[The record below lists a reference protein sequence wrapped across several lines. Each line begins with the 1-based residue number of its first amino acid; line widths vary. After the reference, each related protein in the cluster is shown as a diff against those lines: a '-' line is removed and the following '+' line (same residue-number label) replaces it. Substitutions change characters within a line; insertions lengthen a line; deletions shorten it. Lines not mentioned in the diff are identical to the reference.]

1 MGANEMSNHQ
11 AMRAEGDVQEGR
23 WQLTR
28 RHRVTLAVVALSGLV
43 LVLLVTATL
52 RRRRLAR
59 LPVTTVH
66 HSVFV
71 DYLEARGRIQ
81 SMQSLILTA
90 PGGVGDLRILRI
102 VANGARVKKGD
113 VLVEFDASTIKQKR
127 DQDRSTVRAGDAEI
141 EKSTAAARLKEEQTL
156 TESLK
161 SKFDVETARM
171 DASKEE
177 IMSLI
182 DGAKARNKVADAEQA
197 HNESEIKLKAYRSA
211 GAADLESKRLKR
223 NEARYT
229 LKQDD
234 TALAT
239 LSMRS
244 PLDGSVIVRDNLRA
258 NRGTS
263 PPEPFRAGDQAWPG
277 AQLIE
282 IPDPHGLVV
291 EGRIEEADR
300 GRVQV
305 SQHVVIRLD
314 AVPDQDFSGKVDQ
327 ISPTA
332 SIDFAG
338 GWPFRRNFTMRVSI
352 ADRDSPMTPGM
363 NASCRTEV
371 DRIGNAI
378 SVPETAVF
386 KLAGRNVVYVRRGWE
401 FRAVPVEV
409 NRRSSG
415 QALIEGQLADGD
427 LLSLEDPD
435 ARTN

>member
-1 MGANEMSNHQ
+1 MGANEMSSHQ

-28 RHRVTLAVVALSGLV
+28 RYRVTLAVIALSGLV

-127 DQDRSTVRAGDAEI
+127 DQDRSTVRAGEAEI

-177 IMSLI
+177 IMSPI

-197 HNESEIKLKAYRSA
+197 HNESEVKLKAYQSA

-223 NEARYT
+223 DEARYT

-244 PLDGSVIVRDNLRA
+244 PLDGTVIVRDNLRA

-305 SQHVVIRLD
+305 GQHVVIRLD

>member
-1 MGANEMSNHQ
+1 MQVED
-11 AMRAEGDVQEGR
+11 DVQEGR
-23 WQLTR
+23 WRRTR
-28 RHRVTLAVVALSGLV
+28 RGRVTLAVIAVSGVV
-43 LVLLVTATL
+43 LALLVTATL
-52 RRRRLAR
+52 RRRRFAR

-66 HSVFV
+66 HSVFIE
-71 DYLEARGRIQ
+71 YLEARGRIQ

-90 PGGVGDLRILRI
+90 PGGVGDLRILKI

-127 DQDRSTVRAGDAEI
+127 DQDRSTVRAGEAEI

-161 SKFDVETARM
+161 SKFDVESARM

-177 IMSLI
+177 IMSPI

-197 HNESEIKLKAYRSA
+197 HNESEVKLQAYRSA
-211 GAADLESKRLKR
+211 GAADLEGKRLKR
-223 NEARYT
+223 DEARYT

-244 PLDGSVIVRDNLRA
+244 PLDGTIIVRDNLRA
-258 NRGTS
+258 ARGTS

-282 IPDPHGLVV
+282 IPDPHGLIV

-300 GRVQV
+300 GRAQV
-305 SQHVVIRLD
+305 GQHVVIRLD

-352 ADRDSPMTPGM
+352 ADRDAPMTPGM
-363 NASCRTEV
+363 NASCKTEV

-386 KLAGRNVVYVRRGWE
+386 KLAGRNVVYVRRGWD

-435 ARTN
+435 AHTN